1 VQLPALVMSTSTY
14 TLLLL
19 QVMTTLIPP
28 YAALISALNIAVGR
42 EVGAHVL
49 EAVARKLHA
58 VLEQSDTA
66 TTAAAAAVASKQQQ
80 ASQQRCP
87 ASNLTLLLAYLYAF
101 GVAHCSL
108 LYDIVRLLLARFGEL
123 EVELLLLLL
132 QHCGFQLR
140 SDDPDA
146 LKQVVQLVSVKA
158 GEVIA
163 AKGSSGGHTD
173 RYVVVTT
180 TANRTATSAYT
191 RQLILAIACH
201 YCC

>member
-1 VQLPALVMSTSTY
+1 MHVASCIVNLYDSTY
-14 TLLLL
+14 MLLL
-19 QVMTTLIPP
+19 QVMITLIPP

-66 TTAAAAAVASKQQQ
+66 TAAAAAAAAVPAKQQQ

-173 RYVVVTT
+173 R
-180 TANRTATSAYT
+180 
-191 RQLILAIACH
+191 
-201 YCC
+201 

>member
-1 VQLPALVMSTSTY
+1 MSYRTNT
-14 TLLLL
+14 LLL

-66 TTAAAAAVASKQQQ
+66 TTAAAAPSKQQQ
-80 ASQQRCP
+80 QQQQQPSQQRCP

-108 LYDIVRLLLARFGEL
+108 LYNVVRLLLARCGEL

-173 RYVVVTT
+173 RYSCYYHCVFDTT
-180 TANRTATSAYT
+180 NSNSNSMTL
-191 RQLILAIACH
+191 QLLLLVFWYIK
-201 YCC
+201 

>member
-1 VQLPALVMSTSTY
+1 MHVASCIVNLYDSTY
-14 TLLLL
+14 TLLL

-58 VLEQSDTA
+58 VLEQSDT
-66 TTAAAAAVASKQQQ
+66 TTAAAAAAAAAAMSTKQQQQ

-87 ASNLTLLLAYLYAF
+87 ASNLTLLLAYLYAI

-108 LYDIVRLLLARFGEL
+108 LYDMVRLLLARFGEL

-173 RYVVVTT
+173 R
-180 TANRTATSAYT
+180 
-191 RQLILAIACH
+191 
-201 YCC
+201 